1 MTVIA
6 KTCAE
11 ADAWATALM
20 VLGEEEGMA
29 LANRH
34 SVAVYM
40 LVRDNNDFQAL
51 SSDAFINYMQDAE
64 ESAL

>member
-20 VLGEEEGMA
+20 VLGEEAGMA

-34 SVAVYM
+34 SMAVYM
-40 LVRDNNDFQAL
+40 LVRADDDFQAL
-51 SSDAFINYMQDAE
+51 SSEAFINYVKQTE
-64 ESAL
+64 ESPL